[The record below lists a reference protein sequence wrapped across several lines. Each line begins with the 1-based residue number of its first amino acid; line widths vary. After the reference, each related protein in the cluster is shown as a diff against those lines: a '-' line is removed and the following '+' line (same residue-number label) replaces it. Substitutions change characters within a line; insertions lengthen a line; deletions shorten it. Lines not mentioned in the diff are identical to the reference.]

1 PKPTV
6 ASFTLAGAYSAITA
20 PAAPA
25 AASTA
30 PRASPRRNALCTL
43 RATKARS
50 RTTAAGSHAAI
61 RRRHSAC
68 RRARRAPRSPA
79 GASTIVPLARWR
91 KPPPRASTTPQ
102 PVSRLPGSIP
112 STRTPTPPPA
122 PAVGSRRQPLQLLRR
137 DVHVR
142 RHALHVV
149 VVLVHAGTLDRDEAA
164 LVEHPGDG
172 ARRRQVAAVLGD
184 DAAHVGHGAVAVVGE
199 HLDED
204 RDATRPVGLVGDL
217 LVGDALELARAL
229 LDGAL
234 DVVGRHAVLAR
245 RGDRGAQPRVRVD
258 VAAAQARR
266 DRDLLDELGEELAAP
281 RVLERLLVLD

>member
-1 PKPTV
+1 EGLQARSV
-6 ASFTLAGAYSAITA
+6 AARDAGEEGAERHAGEHAERAARSDTLHLAEQVEERPLLGTEEAEQLDRVLAHLGVDEETHRDARGWQVGEGLERDLDRVAHAADLEHEPLRALLAERARERGDHAG
-20 PAAPA
+20 APA

-112 STRTPTPPPA
+112 STRTPAPPPA

-149 VVLVHAGTLDRDEAA
+149 VVLERFQQPHHLLGLLA
-164 LVEHPGDG
+164 GDG
-172 ARRRQVAAVLGD
+172 
-184 DAAHVGHGAVAVVGE
+184 
-199 HLDED
+199 
-204 RDATRPVGLVGDL
+204 
-217 LVGDALELARAL
+217 
-229 LDGAL
+229 
-234 DVVGRHAVLAR
+234 
-245 RGDRGAQPRVRVD
+245 
-258 VAAAQARR
+258 
-266 DRDLLDELGEELAAP
+266 
-281 RVLERLLVLD
+281 